1 MTRVASYNIRKSVGR
16 DYRRDP
22 ARVLS
27 VLKAMDPDIVA
38 LQEVDRR
45 FGRRASSIPRAMLA
59 DKTDLEIVD
68 LAHRPDSIG
77 WHGNAI
83 LLRRGTKVQDIHT
96 LALAGLE
103 PRGAVVVD
111 LENLRV
117 VGVHLA
123 LLRRARQAQ
132 AAQISAF
139 LARLPFKPTLIMG
152 DFNDGPHSVSIEKY
166 LVTDDFYNP
175 MAHLKDTGNGTST
188 YNDEWF
194 LFDQII
200 FSKHFFD
207 KQPDKHLFKYA
218 EVFDPKFVRTWKGKR
233 KNKPFRTYI
242 GKWHQGGYSDH
253 FPVYAYLE
261 KIR

>member
-27 VLKAMDPDIVA
+27 VLAAMDPDIVA

-45 FGRRASSIPRAMLA
+45 FGRRTSSLPPAMITA
-59 DKTDLEIVD
+59 ETDLEIVD
-68 LAHRPDSIG
+68 LAHRPESIG

-83 LLRRGTKVQDIHT
+83 LLRRGTKVLDIHT
-96 LALAGLE
+96 LALQGLE

-132 AAQISAF
+132 VAQIAAF
-139 LARLPFKPTLIMG
+139 LARMPYKPTLIMG
-152 DFNDGPHSVSIEKY
+152 DFNEWSRQSRNLSALDAQFNLHTPGHSFPSSKP
-166 LVTDDFYNP
+166 LVGLDKIALSRELSFE
-175 MAHLKDTGNGTST
+175 NGGVHSC
-188 YNDEWF
+188 E
-194 LFDQII
+194 
-200 FSKHFFD
+200 
-207 KQPDKHLFKYA
+207 A
-218 EVFDPKFVRTWKGKR
+218 AR
-233 KNKPFRTYI
+233 KA
-242 GKWHQGGYSDH
+242 SDH
-253 FPVYAYLE
+253 MPIWADISLQT
-261 KIR
+261 I

>member
-59 DKTDLEIVD
+59 EETDLEIVD

-83 LLRRGTKVQDIHT
+83 LLRRGTEVEGIHT
-96 LALAGLE
+96 LALQGLE

-132 AAQISAF
+132 VAQIAAF
-139 LARLPFKPTLIMG
+139 LGRLPHKPTLIMG
-152 DFNDGPHSVSIEKY
+152 DFNEWSRQSRNLSALDAQFNLHTPGHSFPSVKP
-166 LVTDDFYNP
+166 LVG
-175 MAHLKDTGNGTST
+175 L
-188 YNDEWF
+188 
-194 LFDQII
+194 
-200 FSKHFFD
+200 D
-207 KQPDKHLFKYA
+207 KIALSRDLTFKGSGVHSCEA
-218 EVFDPKFVRTWKGKR
+218 AR
-233 KNKPFRTYI
+233 
-242 GKWHQGGYSDH
+242 QASDH
-253 FPVYAYLE
+253 MPIWAEISAVC
-261 KIR
+261 

>member
-27 VLKAMDPDIVA
+27 VLSAIDADIVA

-59 DKTDLEIVD
+59 EKTDLEIVD
-68 LAHRPDSIG
+68 LAPRPESIG

-83 LLRRGTKVQDIHT
+83 LLRRGTEVQDIHT
-96 LALAGLE
+96 LTLRGLE

-111 LENLRV
+111 LENLRI

-132 AAQISAF
+132 AAQIAAF
-139 LARLPFKPTLIMG
+139 LARLPHKPTLIMG
-152 DFNDGPHSVSIEKY
+152 DFNEWSRQSRNLSALDAQFDLHTPGHSFPSVK
-166 LVTDDFYNP
+166 P
-175 MAHLKDTGNGTST
+175 MVGL
-188 YNDEWF
+188 
-194 LFDQII
+194 
-200 FSKHFFD
+200 D
-207 KQPDKHLFKYA
+207 KIALSRELSFEGCGVHSC
-218 EVFDPKFVRTWKGKR
+218 EVAR
-233 KNKPFRTYI
+233 
-242 GKWHQGGYSDH
+242 QASDH
-253 FPVYAYLE
+253 MPIWAD
-261 KIR
+261 ISQQTA

>member
-27 VLKAMDPDIVA
+27 VLAAMDPDIVA

-45 FGRRASSIPRAMLA
+45 FGRRASSLPPAMIA
-59 DKTDLEIVD
+59 THTDLEIVD
-68 LAHRPDSIG
+68 LAHRPKSIG

-83 LLRRGTKVQDIHT
+83 LLRRGTKVLDIHT
-96 LALAGLE
+96 LALQGLE

-132 AAQISAF
+132 VAQIAAF
-139 LARLPFKPTLIMG
+139 LARLPYKPTLIMG
-152 DFNDGPHSVSIEKY
+152 DFNEWSRQSRNLSALDAQFQLHSPGHSFPSVKP
-166 LVTDDFYNP
+166 LVG
-175 MAHLKDTGNGTST
+175 L
-188 YNDEWF
+188 
-194 LFDQII
+194 
-200 FSKHFFD
+200 D
-207 KQPDKHLFKYA
+207 KIALSRELSF
-218 EVFDPKFVRTWKGKR
+218 ER
-233 KNKPFRTYI
+233 
-242 GKWHQGGYSDH
+242 GGVHSCETARRASDH
-253 FPVYAYLE
+253 MPIWADIALAH
-261 KIR
+261 

>member
-1 MTRVASYNIRKSVGR
+1 MMTRVASYNIRKSVGR

-45 FGRRASSIPRAMLA
+45 FGRRASSIPPAMLA

-68 LAHRPDSIG
+68 LAHRPESIG

-83 LLRRGTKVQDIHT
+83 LLRRGTEVRDIHT
-96 LALAGLE
+96 LTLEGLE

-111 LENLRV
+111 LAELRV

-132 AAQISAF
+132 VAQIAAF
-139 LARLPFKPTLIMG
+139 LARLPHKPTLIMG
-152 DFNDGPHSVSIEKY
+152 DFNEWSRQSRNLSALDAQFNLHTPGHSFPSSKPLVGLDKIALSHDLAFKDGGVHSCES
-166 LVTDDFYNP
+166 
-175 MAHLKDTGNGTST
+175 AR
-188 YNDEWF
+188 
-194 LFDQII
+194 Q
-200 FSKHFFD
+200 
-207 KQPDKHLFKYA
+207 A
-218 EVFDPKFVRTWKGKR
+218 
-233 KNKPFRTYI
+233 
-242 GKWHQGGYSDH
+242 SDH
-253 FPVYAYLE
+253 MPIWAE
-261 KIR
+261 IGPNAASAHS

>member
-27 VLKAMDPDIVA
+27 VLAAMDPDIVA

-45 FGRRASSIPRAMLA
+45 FGRRTSSLPPAMITA
-59 DKTDLEIVD
+59 ETDLEIVD
-68 LAHRPDSIG
+68 LAHRPESIG

-83 LLRRGTKVQDIHT
+83 LLRRGTKVLDIHT
-96 LALAGLE
+96 LALQGLE

-132 AAQISAF
+132 VAQIAAF
-139 LARLPFKPTLIMG
+139 LARMPYKPTLIMG
-152 DFNDGPHSVSIEKY
+152 DFNEWSRQSRNLSALDAQFNLHTPGHSFPSSKP
-166 LVTDDFYNP
+166 LVGLDKIALSRELSFE
-175 MAHLKDTGNGTST
+175 NGGVHSC
-188 YNDEWF
+188 E
-194 LFDQII
+194 
-200 FSKHFFD
+200 
-207 KQPDKHLFKYA
+207 A
-218 EVFDPKFVRTWKGKR
+218 AR
-233 KNKPFRTYI
+233 KA
-242 GKWHQGGYSDH
+242 SDH
-253 FPVYAYLE
+253 MPIWAD
-261 KIR
+261 IRLQTT

>member
-27 VLKAMDPDIVA
+27 VLSAIDADIVA

-59 DKTDLEIVD
+59 EKTDLEIVE
-68 LAHRPDSIG
+68 LAPRPESIG

-83 LLRRGTKVQDIHT
+83 LLRRGTEVQDIHT
-96 LALAGLE
+96 LTLQGLE

-111 LENLRV
+111 IEGLRV

-132 AAQISAF
+132 VAQIAAF
-139 LARLPFKPTLIMG
+139 LARLSHKPTLIMG
-152 DFNDGPHSVSIEKY
+152 DFNEWSRQSRNLSALDAQFNLHTPGHSFPSVK
-166 LVTDDFYNP
+166 P
-175 MAHLKDTGNGTST
+175 MVGL
-188 YNDEWF
+188 
-194 LFDQII
+194 
-200 FSKHFFD
+200 D
-207 KQPDKHLFKYA
+207 KIALSRELSFEGSGVHSCEAARQA
-218 EVFDPKFVRTWKGKR
+218 
-233 KNKPFRTYI
+233 
-242 GKWHQGGYSDH
+242 SDH
-253 FPVYAYLE
+253 MPIWAD
-261 KIR
+261 ITRQTA